1 MTSYQGKK
9 GSSHGESRTSEIF
22 YLEIIAALSHVEGSC
37 CPRTLTNTRWFPL
50 CYTEE
55 VIISTCIIAVFM
67 LLVNGLHFHCVKSL
81 NSSQC
86 SFYFSKKISQ
96 NTRSLF
102 NLLHEVI
109 VYYFQIFHLHQRVVM
124 FHRFLRLETTSKS
137 FLRNTFSKTDPFK
150 SFPRVKEIVYSWV
163 FLRSECFF
171 FKISLTT

>member
-1 MTSYQGKK
+1 
-9 GSSHGESRTSEIF
+9 
-22 YLEIIAALSHVEGSC
+22 
-37 CPRTLTNTRWFPL
+37 
-50 CYTEE
+50 
-55 VIISTCIIAVFM
+55 M

-171 FKISLTT
+171 LKFLLLPNEHGNYLDVLVLSIKYSDQINAGNIYY

>member
-1 MTSYQGKK
+1 
-9 GSSHGESRTSEIF
+9 
-22 YLEIIAALSHVEGSC
+22 
-37 CPRTLTNTRWFPL
+37 
-50 CYTEE
+50 
-55 VIISTCIIAVFM
+55 M

-171 FKISLTT
+171 FKFLLLPNEHRNYLDVLVLSIKYSDQINAGNIYY

>member
-1 MTSYQGKK
+1 
-9 GSSHGESRTSEIF
+9 
-22 YLEIIAALSHVEGSC
+22 
-37 CPRTLTNTRWFPL
+37 
-50 CYTEE
+50 
-55 VIISTCIIAVFM
+55 M

-171 FKISLTT
+171 LKFLLLPNEHRNYLDVLVLSIKYSDQINAGNIYY